1 MKLSDVKKFYKVI
14 IIGAGPSG
22 ISTALNLI
30 NYGVSDILVIEKR
43 EFPRYK
49 CCAGY
54 LTEKTRNTY
63 LKLGLETNDCHYSL
77 IKDFNIFYKHKRRLN
92 IINRFLYTNEK
103 IDRVEL
109 DDKFFRLA
117 QKSGINILENTCISL
132 HDCGENKLQLSN
144 GLTVNYKY
152 LVFADGT
159 TGFGSR
165 YQKCKK
171 CNIAMQ
177 MIFESDRPESI
188 DIHFGIT
195 KRGYAWVSSYKGTT
209 NVGLTDV
216 FVKKRDYK
224 KIFTDFLKSQN
235 FNVNANK
242 ITSALTPIGTRTPVI
257 HSNILFVGDA
267 VGACDPLTLS
277 GLRYALVT
285 GERCA
290 KALADE
296 KINTYKKYIKK
307 LKIKFGFMKVMLKVF
322 YLKSVLFL
330 TFNITCKCFG
340 RFVSRI
346 FNNFFV
352 NKK

>member
-30 NYGVSDILVIEKR
+30 NYGVSDILVIESR

-144 GLTVNYKY
+144 ALTVNYKY

-165 YQKCKK
+165 
-171 CNIAMQ
+171 
-177 MIFESDRPESI
+177 
-188 DIHFGIT
+188 
-195 KRGYAWVSSYKGTT
+195 
-209 NVGLTDV
+209 
-216 FVKKRDYK
+216 
-224 KIFTDFLKSQN
+224 
-235 FNVNANK
+235 
-242 ITSALTPIGTRTPVI
+242 
-257 HSNILFVGDA
+257 
-267 VGACDPLTLS
+267 
-277 GLRYALVT
+277 
-285 GERCA
+285 
-290 KALADE
+290 
-296 KINTYKKYIKK
+296 
-307 LKIKFGFMKVMLKVF
+307 
-322 YLKSVLFL
+322 
-330 TFNITCKCFG
+330 
-340 RFVSRI
+340 
-346 FNNFFV
+346 
-352 NKK
+352 

>member
-1 MKLSDVKKFYKVI
+1 M
-14 IIGAGPSG
+14 
-22 ISTALNLI
+22 
-30 NYGVSDILVIEKR
+30 
-43 EFPRYK
+43 
-49 CCAGY
+49 
-54 LTEKTRNTY
+54 
-63 LKLGLETNDCHYSL
+63 
-77 IKDFNIFYKHKRRLN
+77 
-92 IINRFLYTNEK
+92 YTNEK